1 MENSVLGQ
9 LSAFA
14 CALCWG
20 GCVGAIY
27 ELFGLLRVFGRRTLT
42 ALADLLFWL
51 FASVATFLFLLR
63 QNGGAT
69 DGYLLV
75 AIVGGAVLM
84 HLFSAKLTAR
94 TAKWARE
101 RILRRR
107 RRRKVHSARKKRQ
120 KK

>member
-27 ELFGLLRVFGRRTLT
+27 ELFGLLRVFGCRMLT

-51 FASVATFLFLLR
+51 LAALATFLFLLR
-63 QNGGAT
+63 QNGGAAE
-69 DGYLLV
+69 GYLLT
-75 AIVGGAVLM
+75 AIAGGAILM

-94 TAKWARE
+94 SAKWTRE

-107 RRRKVHSARKKRQ
+107 RRRKVRSARKKRQ
-120 KK
+120 KN